1 MSLWTEGDGIADKD
15 KPRIRAA
22 QYVRMST
29 DHQNFSTLNQEAGIA
44 EYAAKHGYE
53 VVRTYAD
60 EGKSGLSTGGR
71 DAFQAL
77 ISDVMSGKAD
87 FRVILVYDISRW
99 GRFQDA
105 DEAASLEFACK
116 TAGVTV
122 QYCTEDFINDGSMVS
137 TVFKGMKRVMAGEYS
152 RELSAKVFRGQCRLI
167 GLGFRQG
174 GPAGYGLRRL
184 LVNEHRQ
191 PKGVLARGE
200 HKSIQ
205 TDRII
210 LVPGPPEEIAVIRRI
225 YSLFTRT
232 RLTELEIAAVLN
244 AEGLSTDLDK
254 PWTRATV
261 HQVLTNGKYAG
272 DNIFNRTSFKLKQ
285 ARVRNRPDHWVRR
298 DEAFDAL
305 VDRDTFESARR
316 IVEARSRRY
325 TDAEMLDLLTKLYL
339 EKGLLSG
346 LIIDEQEHMPSSSVY
361 RSRFGSLVRAYS
373 LVGFTPER
381 DYAYCATN
389 RALRRMHPEIMAETV
404 SRIKELGGTVRL
416 DTTTGAL
423 IVNDEFTAS
432 IVIAR
437 CSQTANGALR
447 WRIKLDT
454 GLRPD
459 VTVAIRMKPDNAEI
473 QDYYLLPGINS
484 SWPGMSLA
492 EENGVYLDVFR
503 ADTIDRFLH
512 LTARVDV
519 RRAA

>member
-1 MSLWTEGDGIADKD
+1 MNRDDEQLQAK
-15 KPRIRAA
+15 RAA
-22 QYVRMST
+22 LYVRMST
-29 DHQNFSTLNQEAGIA
+29 EHQQYSTSNQRDVILAYAKQRGLEIVK
-44 EYAAKHGYE
+44 EYS
-53 VVRTYAD
+53 D
-60 EGKSGLSTGGR
+60 DGKSGLNIEGR
-71 DAFQAL
+71 DSLAQM
-77 ISDVMSGKAD
+77 IRDVEEGKAD
-87 FRVILVYDISRW
+87 YSSILVYDVSRW

-105 DEAASLEFACK
+105 DESAHYEYTCRN
-116 TAGVTV
+116 AGVAV
-122 QYCTEDFINDGSMVS
+122 HFCTEQFENDGTPVS
-137 TVFKGMKRVMAGEYS
+137 TIIKSMKRVMAGEYS

-325 TDAEMLDLLTKLYL
+325 TDAEMLDLLTKLFL

-416 DTTTGAL
+416 DTKTGAL